1 MAISRQS
8 DKGLSPLQVAI
19 LAEVLDAYRLRE
31 AGAVRGNAWWVDHAR
46 LGRPP
51 HVPWRRHRR
60 LSRSESAARSRA
72 KRRLLERGLLATEW
86 AGHVRLTPEGRA
98 AAERLTK
105 DPVPVVNRSPV
116 LVGTSRPIDKS
127 ISRQIDGSP

>member
-1 MAISRQS
+1 MR
-8 DKGLSPLQVAI
+8 LSPLQVAI

-46 LGRPP
+46 PGRAP
-51 HVPWRRHRR
+51 HVPWRRHRG

-72 KRRLLERGLLATEW
+72 KRRLFERGLLATEW
-86 AGHVRLTPEGRA
+86 GGHVRLTPEGRA

-105 DPVPVVNRSPV
+105 DPVRVVNRSSV

-127 ISRQIDGSP
+127 ISRQREKAMDP